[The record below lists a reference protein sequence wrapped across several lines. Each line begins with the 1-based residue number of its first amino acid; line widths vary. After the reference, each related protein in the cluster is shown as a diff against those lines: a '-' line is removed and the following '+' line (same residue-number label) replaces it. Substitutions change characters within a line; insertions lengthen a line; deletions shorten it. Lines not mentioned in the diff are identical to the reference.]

1 MRNEFG
7 PELVLLH
14 DAHHR
19 LTPLQ
24 AAQLGKSLEPH
35 DLFWLEDVTPAE
47 DQEALRLVR
56 QHITTPL
63 AIGEVFN
70 TVWDYQTL
78 ISEQPIDYVRS
89 PITHAGGITAVRRIL
104 DYAGMYQVKSGMHGP
119 TDVSPIGLSAAVH
132 LGLAVHNSGIQEYMV
147 HSDETNAVF
156 GPALEFAEGGLK
168 PGEEPGLGIHF
179 DEELAVE
186 HPYEPAYLPTNLLLD
201 GTVHDWWWTRRRH
214 PANRPP
220 PARSQW

>member
-1 MRNEFG
+1 MC
-7 PELVLLH
+7 
-14 DAHHR
+14 
-19 LTPLQ
+19 
-24 AAQLGKSLEPH
+24 
-35 DLFWLEDVTPAE
+35 
-47 DQEALRLVR
+47 
-56 QHITTPL
+56 
-63 AIGEVFN
+63 
-70 TVWDYQTL
+70 
-78 ISEQPIDYVRS
+78 S

>member
-1 MRNEFG
+1 M
-7 PELVLLH
+7 
-14 DAHHR
+14 
-19 LTPLQ
+19 
-24 AAQLGKSLEPH
+24 
-35 DLFWLEDVTPAE
+35 
-47 DQEALRLVR
+47 RLVR
-56 QHITTPL
+56 QHTTPL

-70 TVWDYQTL
+70 TVWYYQTL